1 MANPKDSLLPI
12 LGTLYPYR
20 RFVLRITLAALVI
33 SAAWSLLLHNYYQGK
48 TIFYAASQ
56 DLFKPEKVFGGGQTE
71 MYYYGGGED
80 IDRILTVGNSHEVVD
95 FLIDSFDL
103 WKDYKIK
110 SGTPK
115 ARYKIR
121 KAFRENYN
129 ILLTKQDA
137 LELTVED
144 KDPERAAQL
153 ANAARE
159 KINILVRSIIRNSQI
174 GLVSSYSKSI
184 QTKEKIMQSN
194 LDSLVYYRQKT
205 GIYDPNGQRD
215 LLATRVTEVTNSVEK
230 DKATL
235 SALESQHLT
244 GKLVDT
250 VKVIKARISGSQR
263 ELDLLNSTDPAANY
277 SLKNFNSSVGK
288 ILLLENQYARSY
300 DQIGYDQEKLKLY
313 NSAIDITI
321 PALHLIEPA
330 EVPLYKSK
338 PKRSVIVL
346 ACTIAAFLFSLAAAL
361 VMESYK
367 ETDWKGVFKKTDA
380 FAKTSA
386 SKEG

>member
-20 RFVLRITLAALVI
+20 RFILRITLAAFVI
-33 SAAWSLLLHNYYQGK
+33 SVAGSLLLHNYYQGK

-71 MYYYGGGED
+71 MYYYGSGED

-95 FLIDSFDL
+95 YLIDSFDL

-110 SGTPK
+110 AGTPK
-115 ARYKIR
+115 ARYKMR
-121 KAFRENYN
+121 NAFRENYN

-144 KDPERAAQL
+144 KDPERAAAL

-159 KINILVRSIIRNSQI
+159 KINFLVRSIIRNSQI
-174 GLVSSYSKSI
+174 GIVNSFQNSVHS
-184 QTKEKIMQSN
+184 KEKIMQGT
-194 LDSLVYYRQKT
+194 LDTLIYYRAKS
-205 GIYDPNGQRD
+205 GIYDPSAQIE
-215 LLATRVTEVTNSVEK
+215 LLATRVTEVTNDVER

-235 SALESQHLT
+235 SSLQSEHLT
-244 GKLVDT
+244 GKLADT
-250 VKVIKARISGSQR
+250 IKVIKARIVGAER
-263 ELDLLNSTDPAANY
+263 ELSILNSSDPTSNY
-277 SLKNFNSSVGK
+277 SLKNFNASIGK
-288 ILLLENQYARSY
+288 VQLLENRYARSY
-300 DQIGYDQEKLKLY
+300 DQITYDLEKLKLY
-313 NSAIDITI
+313 NSAIDINI

-330 EVPLYKSK
+330 EVPLFKSK
-338 PKRSVIVL
+338 PKRSIIVL
-346 ACTIAAFLFSLAAAL
+346 ACTMAAFLFSLAAAL

-367 ETDWKGVFKKTDA
+367 QTDWKGVFK
-380 FAKTSA
+380 
-386 SKEG
+386 G